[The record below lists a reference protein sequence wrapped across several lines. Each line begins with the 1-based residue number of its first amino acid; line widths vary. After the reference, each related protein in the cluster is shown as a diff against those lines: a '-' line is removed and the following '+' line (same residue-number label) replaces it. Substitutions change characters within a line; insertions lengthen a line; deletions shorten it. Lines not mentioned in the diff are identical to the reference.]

1 MTFVRGHLAKARF
14 LHADE
19 GLVTLEWVAVA
30 AAVIILGIGVIS
42 IIKPSVTTAA
52 STVGSNLVS
61 SVNSNS

>member
-1 MTFVRGHLAKARF
+1 MTNSQDCPAKARF
-14 LHADE
+14 VQEDE

-30 AAVIILGIGVIS
+30 AAVILLGVGVVS